1 MAVTVTLRGGPVIEV
16 QGAVRVEAGVG
27 FIPRPGATRDES
39 AMAIVTYGQEDNVP
53 AEFLYDEVVGYHVH
67 ADRRFG

>member
-1 MAVTVTLRGGPVIEV
+1 MAVTVILRGGTIIEV

-39 AMAIVTYGQEDNVP
+39 AMAIVAYSQQDKVL
-53 AEFLYDEVVGYHVH
+53 AEFLYDQVVGYHMH
-67 ADRRFG
+67 ADRTFG